1 MEIFTD
7 GACRGN
13 PGPGGYGVVLTSGSH
28 RRELSGGF
36 ARTTNNRMELMA
48 AIEGLK
54 ALKKPCTVV
63 LTTDSNYVKQGTES
77 WMANWKKNQWR
88 TAAKKPVKNQ
98 DLWQALDEQIAR
110 HKVTWQWVKGHSGH
124 IENEI
129 ADTLANQGAAQYC

>member
-1 MEIFTD
+1 
-7 GACRGN
+7 
-13 PGPGGYGVVLTSGSH
+13 
-28 RRELSGGF
+28 
-36 ARTTNNRMELMA
+36 MA

-124 IENEI
+124 IENEK
-129 ADTLANQGAAQYC
+129 TKHL